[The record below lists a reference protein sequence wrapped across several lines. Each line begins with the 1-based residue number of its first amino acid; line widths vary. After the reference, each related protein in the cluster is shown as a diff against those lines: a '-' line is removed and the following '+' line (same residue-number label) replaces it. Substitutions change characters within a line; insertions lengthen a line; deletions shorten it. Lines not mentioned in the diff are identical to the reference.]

1 MRIITIF
8 FLILSSCQSEN
19 LDVENEYLIVLGG
32 DYQKKKFK
40 FQLGNLNDTIFL
52 KEIVID
58 SFSNDSFYFM
68 KSEKLD
74 SITIS
79 NYLYHG
85 SSIYIY
91 KHKTYGPIF
100 CTNRGVADFECRLIS
115 TNYLDSNKVNNLVNF
130 CKKTDSIHFQVPPT
144 FDEEGNIIK

>member
-1 MRIITIF
+1 MRIITNCIF
-8 FLILSSCQSEN
+8 IWILTSCQPEN
-19 LDVENEYLIVLGG
+19 LDVKHEYSIELGG
-32 DYQKKKFK
+32 NHNTRMFK
-40 FQLGNLNDTIFL
+40 FQLGNWNDTLFL
-52 KEIVID
+52 KEIVIN
-58 SFSNDSFYFM
+58 SFKNYSFYFM

-91 KHKTYGPIF
+91 KHNTYGPIF

-115 TNYLDSNKVNNLVNF
+115 SNYIDSNKINNLVSF

-144 FDEEGNIIK
+144 IQEINN